1 MTRYKIDGNEMWL
14 FYDKP
19 NFEDLLFTATG
30 PVDWTGVSGTN
41 NDRVSSIR
49 LVIGEWGM
57 LRFCHKFNILLGDMN
72 MNQE

>member
-30 PVDWTGVSGTN
+30 PVDWTEVSGIN
-41 NDRVSSIR
+41 NDRVSSIK
-49 LVIGEWGM
+49 LVIGE
-57 LRFCHKFNILLGDMN
+57 
-72 MNQE
+72 